1 MNAQQ
6 QKTRPRSRRRSS
18 SAPKRNSTPS
28 GGAASTSARRPAKK
42 RSGWVARWFW
52 RFFALLGL
60 GVALPAGLLLFWAT
74 RPGPGDG
81 RKIATRIPANVP
93 SAELAEQLAAL
104 GLIDSPLL
112 FEIYAGWLAPSV
124 APSPGPHLFETATSP
139 RKLLQRLARLPT
151 RPAVRVTIPE
161 GYTYLQIAERLE
173 KQGICLAQ
181 DFRERARD
189 AALLGRL
196 GIRGDSA
203 EGYLFPATYELFV
216 DADPEQ
222 LVVQLATETKKRLDR
237 LDAATGGALGR
248 LGAARGWTE
257 REVLT
262 LASVVERES
271 GAPDERPQIASVF
284 YNRLDDPNFRPA
296 RRLQSD
302 PTAAYGCLV
311 MPERIPSCAGFRGR
325 VTPEM
330 LRDPENPYNTYR
342 IAGLPPGPIAN
353 PGEGALRAVLEPAA
367 TDFLYFVLGP
377 DGRHRF
383 GRSFEEHRRA
393 IEGGP

>member
-1 MNAQQ
+1 MSGQ
-6 QKTRPRSRRRSS
+6 RPRARRRSS
-18 SAPKRNSTPS
+18 REPRRNSTPS
-28 GGAASTSARRPAKK
+28 GSGIAASRRAAKK
-42 RSGWVARWFW
+42 RSGGAARWLW
-52 RFFALLGL
+52 RAVALLGL
-60 GVALPAGLLLFWAT
+60 GVALPVGLLLFWAT

-81 RKIATRIPANVP
+81 RKVATRIRPNVP
-93 SAELAEQLAAL
+93 SAELGDELAAL
-104 GLIDSPLL
+104 GLVDSALL
-112 FEIYAGWLAPSV
+112 FRLYAGFLAPSV
-124 APSPGPHLFETATSP
+124 APKPGPHLFVTALSP
-139 RKLLQRLARLPT
+139 RQLLQRLARLPT
-151 RPAVRVTIPE
+151 RPRVRVSIPE

-181 DFRERARD
+181 DFRESVRD

-196 GIRGDSA
+196 GIQGGSA

-216 DADPEQ
+216 DADPAQ
-222 LVVQLATETKKRLDR
+222 VVIQLATETKKRLER
-237 LDAATGGALGR
+237 LDAATGGALAR
-248 LGAARGWTE
+248 LGAERGWTA

-271 GAPDERPQIASVF
+271 ASPDERSRIASVF
-284 YNRLDDPNFRPA
+284 FNRLDDPNFRPA

-330 LRDPENPYNTYR
+330 LRDPNNPYNTYR
-342 IAGLPPGPIAN
+342 NPGLPPGPIAN
-353 PGEGALRAVLEPAA
+353 PGEGAVRAVLQPAA
-367 TDFLYFVLGP
+367 TDFLYFVLGA
-377 DGRHRF
+377 DGKHRF

-393 IEGGP
+393 IQGSTAAEKP